1 MKEEGNCKMN
11 NSCDNCIYAELVE
24 TVNECY
30 MICTNKNYAISFP
43 DYIGKC
49 KYQVKKEKKEE

>member
-1 MKEEGNCKMN
+1 MN

-30 MICTNKNYAISFP
+30 MICTNKNYSISFP

-49 KYQVKKEKKEE
+49 KYQEKKEKKKNEKK

>member
-1 MKEEGNCKMN
+1 MN
-11 NSCDNCIYAELVE
+11 NSCDDCIYAKLVE

-30 MICTNKNYAISFP
+30 MICTNENYKISFP

-49 KYQVKKEKKEE
+49 KYQEKEMRGNEEN